1 MFALP
6 TRKTINKFL
15 SEIPYGTGISEHVM
29 HCIKSTTSFNNE
41 NKICIVAFDE
51 ISLEAGLAY
60 SAREDAIYGFDSA
73 TADINFCD
81 HALVFMA
88 TGVYKRWKQPLA
100 YYFSKEGVS
109 TVHKCLAV
117 VLVLHDEPIACASSN
132 TGHRLKLRD

>member
-60 SAREDAIYGFDSA
+60 SAREDVIYGFDS
-73 TADINFCD
+73 TTTDINFCEKMKVNLAAQVFSRTVSAVMRGIIT
-81 HALVFMA
+81 HGNFLLYSHIGSLVINIFC
-88 TGVYKRWKQPLA
+88 YRF
-100 YYFSKEGVS
+100 Y
-109 TVHKCLAV
+109 
-117 VLVLHDEPIACASSN
+117 
-132 TGHRLKLRD
+132 